1 MEDIVKTCCIIVTL
15 LLKYLICLCPEV
27 VGFVFEIC
35 GELFAVHIIVVI
47 KVDVS
52 SHEATIC
59 RLRGPQ
65 VTSQGCAGVIR
76 SALEIN
82 TKNKLPQK

>member
-1 MEDIVKTCCIIVTL
+1 MEDIVKTCCIISDISGNL

-35 GELFAVHIIVVI
+35 GELFAVHVIVVI

-65 VTSQGCAGVIR
+65 VTSKGCAGVIR

-82 TKNKLPQK
+82 TN